1 MSKKMM
7 LLDTF
12 FASVFCALFS
22 VAIVAFITYRGS
34 LNGFSPTYI
43 FLQFMFA
50 FLGVMIPLSVYN
62 LFIAHKLVV
71 RRKK

>member
-1 MSKKMM
+1 MM
-7 LLDTF
+7 LIDTF

-22 VAIVAFITYRGS
+22 VSIIAFITYRSS
-34 LNGFSPTYI
+34 LNGFSPTYLVI
-43 FLQFMFA
+43 QFTVGFFA
-50 FLGVMIPLSVYN
+50 VMIPLTVYN